1 MSTWSEERRANAA
14 AEAEQRRLDADAA
27 AERRAKSRA
36 LEDARR
42 RENAAADKAGRRA
55 EKQQARRDRAARR
68 KERAQSWTK
77 NTTPEVIYRR
87 GTLAL
92 VTASALASLPAQV
105 MHFVAISAVLLPLP
119 FALEG
124 AAWVMAAGVA
134 YADSKHLP
142 AWVRW
147 LLRILCLTAAGY
159 AASIN
164 YQYGLTKAPAAGYG
178 LAAVSLLGPLF
189 FEVRQWVMTLS
200 AGART
205 PEQKKEAKARAKH
218 TKRRKRHHKDV
229 VRAAERLVSAA
240 PFGALALEDAFRTAW
255 RIANG
260 VATPGMTPALHAQAA
275 RSRTALEL
283 ALVEAGMTPEQAAIE
298 VFLSDSF
305 WPTDGDDGPA
315 GGTRPD
321 GPGKGPRGGSGGNRQ
336 RPPANAP
343 KSPTA
348 LAGKGKHGSGEAT
361 ERPVTEHEMEQV
373 RALAQGL
380 GGVDKLSARNVR
392 EALGCRNDH
401 AIRVRDAV
409 QAETRAAVEAAPND

>member
-1 MSTWSEERRANAA
+1 MSTWSEERRKNNAADAEQRRRDADAAVERRAKARTADDARRRDNAA
-14 AEAEQRRLDADAA
+14 AE
-27 AERRAKSRA
+27 
-36 LEDARR
+36 
-42 RENAAADKAGRRA
+42 KAGRRA

-68 KERAQSWTK
+68 KERAQSWTR

-105 MHFVAISAVLLPLP
+105 IHFATISMILLPLP

-205 PEQKKEAKARAKH
+205 PEQKKEAKARAAH
-218 TKRRKRHHKDV
+218 AKRRGKDHKQVMTIAD
-229 VRAAERLVSAA
+229 RLVSAA
-240 PFGALALEDAFRTAW
+240 PFGTLAVEDAFRAAW
-255 RIANG
+255 RIVNG
-260 VATPGMTPALHAQAA
+260 VATPGMTPELHAQAA
-275 RSRTALEL
+275 RSRADLEL

-298 VFLSDSF
+298 AFLSDSF

-321 GPGKGPRGGSGGNRQ
+321 DPGKGPRGGGGGNRRTGSADPSEGATALGRKGKQ
-336 RPPANAP
+336 PFGRRAP
-343 KSPTA
+343 KTPDKP
-348 LAGKGKHGSGEAT
+348 LAEADL
-361 ERPVTEHEMEQV
+361 VKV
-373 RALAQGL
+373 RTLAVAL
-380 GGVDKLSARNVR
+380 GGTANLTHSAVKKAVGGGAN
-392 EALGCRNDH
+392 EYLAALRK
-401 AIRVRDAV
+401 AV
-409 QAETRAAVEAAPND
+409 QAETH

>member
-1 MSTWSEERRANAA
+1 MSTWSEERRKNAA
-14 AEAEQRRLDADAA
+14 AEAEQRRLDDDAK
-27 AERRAKSRA
+27 AERHARARA
-36 LEDARR
+36 AEDARR
-42 RENAAADKAGRRA
+42 RDNAAAGKAQRRA
-55 EKQQARRDRAARR
+55 EKQQRRRDRAARR
-68 KERAQSWTK
+68 RERAQAWGK
-77 NTTPEVIYRR
+77 NTTPEAIYRR

-105 MHFVAISAVLLPLP
+105 IHFTAISAILLPLP

-134 YADSKHLP
+134 YADSRHLP
-142 AWVRW
+142 GWVRW
-147 LLRILCLTAAGY
+147 MLRALCLTAAGY

-200 AGART
+200 AGSRT
-205 PEQKKEAKARAKH
+205 PQQKAAAKARAVH
-218 TKRRKRHHKDV
+218 AKRRRKDHKDV
-229 VRAAERLVSAA
+229 TAVAARLLSAA
-240 PFGALALEDAFRTAW
+240 PFGTLAEEDAFRTAW
-255 RIANG
+255 RIING

-275 RSRTALEL
+275 RSRAALEL

-321 GPGKGPRGGSGGNRQ
+321 DPRRGPRGGGGGNRRAGSADPSEGATALGRKGKQ
-336 RPPANAP
+336 SFGRRAPKTPDRPLAEADLEKVRTLAVALGGPANLTHSAV
-343 KSPTA
+343 KKAVGGGANEYLLA
-348 LAGKGKHGSGEAT
+348 LRKH
-361 ERPVTEHEMEQV
+361 
-373 RALAQGL
+373 
-380 GGVDKLSARNVR
+380 
-392 EALGCRNDH
+392 
-401 AIRVRDAV
+401 V
-409 QAETRAAVEAAPND
+409 QAETN